1 MTGKK
6 AVTATVTLGL
16 AVVAAIVLAEA
27 GAAGENRSTM
37 GTPPYQVLSGQ
48 IVGGFEALYVLDTAK
63 GRLAVLKFE
72 VTKDSLVPVAGRE
85 LAKDFGTKGPG
96 SYSMTTVQ
104 LTSIRGLLY
113 VTDQFAHKAI
123 AYKVDIIQ
131 NTITPMTPIDLN
143 TIFAG
148 P

>member
-6 AVTATVTLGL
+6 AIVATTTIGL
-16 AVVAAIVLAEA
+16 AVLAAIALAQA
-27 GAAGENRSTM
+27 GAPGENRAM
-37 GTPPYQVLSGQ
+37 GTLPYQVVSGQ
-48 IVGGFEALYVLDTAK
+48 IVGGFEVLYVLDTAK

-96 SYSMTTVQ
+96 IYSMTTVQ
-104 LTSIRGLLY
+104 LTNIRGLLY
-113 VTDQFAHKAI
+113 ITDQFAHKAI

-143 TIFAG
+143 TVFSG
-148 P
+148 S